1 LRCPIQIQ
9 IKINGSRVVA
19 QQTLN
24 ATSTSVILNN
34 LTTGVAYVARLVAF
48 TRVGLGPYSA
58 PFQLLM
64 DPTLLPQKPARY
76 TKEHNPCSATTNL
89 YHSGSYVHLGH
100 KFIFFLS
107 IHLAW

>member
-1 LRCPIQIQ
+1 M
-9 IKINGSRVVA
+9 VA

-64 DPTLLPQKPARY
+64 DPTLLPQKPARLAGGG
-76 TKEHNPCSATTNL
+76 KVDVAISL
-89 YHSGSYVHLGH
+89 LGH
-100 KFIFFLS
+100 T
-107 IHLAW
+107 